1 VSPSSVGI
9 VASAKAVED
18 AKKVGQVYVTG
29 LGLPSECAGHVM
41 AGSIKEFAIWN
52 PIDLGYSVLYVAVD
66 LVKGMKGPGSSL
78 PVGRMGSI
86 AFNAEGVGAMAV
98 PFTYDKS
105 NVEQFAKVF

>member
-1 VSPSSVGI
+1 
-9 VASAKAVED
+9 
-18 AKKVGQVYVTG
+18 
-29 LGLPSECAGHVM
+29 
-41 AGSIKEFAIWN
+41 
-52 PIDLGYSVLYVAVD
+52 VLYVAVD